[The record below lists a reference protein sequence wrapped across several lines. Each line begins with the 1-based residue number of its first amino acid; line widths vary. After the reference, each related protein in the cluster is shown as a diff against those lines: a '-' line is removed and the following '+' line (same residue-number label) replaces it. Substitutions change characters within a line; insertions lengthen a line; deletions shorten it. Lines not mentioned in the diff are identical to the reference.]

1 MSGVVSL
8 SSFNADPI
16 FQKLGLGPRDDMARR
31 ALRHVYQEVLTTTSR
46 NRPAEERS
54 AQASQTIL
62 NTVQTRYETMKA
74 HMGPFFPK
82 KYKTQE
88 DGIILAVLCGR
99 RLPALETDEEA
110 RGNKIFGK
118 DNLLA
123 AIAIQ
128 STAAKLK
135 RGERFVTAN
144 GIPLLREATF
154 LAYIDTYARWTKIN
168 QTIEKCND
176 NDKKQ
181 LRQQLEIDASII
193 SNFGYKDTKLAQAV
207 ADLMAKIDVVLPS
220 APKPVVP
227 QKAAKTGAIIISLAD
242 ARRTSQPPPP

>member
-1 MSGVVSL
+1 MSGVVNL

-31 ALRHVYQEVLTTTSR
+31 ALRHVYQEVLPTISP
-46 NRPAEERS
+46 NRPAEERN

-62 NTVQTRYETMKA
+62 NSVQTRYETMKV
-74 HMGPFFPK
+74 HMGLFFSK

-135 RGERFVTAN
+135 RGERFATAN
-144 GIPLLREATF
+144 GVPLLREATF
-154 LAYIDTYARWTKIN
+154 LAYIDTYARWKKID
-168 QTIEKCND
+168 QTIDGLND

-181 LRQQLEIDASII
+181 LRQQLDIDASII
-193 SNFGYKDTKLAQAV
+193 SSFGYKDTKLAHAV
-207 ADLMAKIDVVLPS
+207 AHLMGKIDVVLPS
-220 APKPVVP
+220 AQKPVTP
-227 QKAAKTGAIIISLAD
+227 QETSSTGAIIISLA
-242 ARRTSQPPPP
+242 ARRTTQPPSP